1 MSDLLFNEVPVT
13 GSTYK
18 LGDWKLYAVHDC
30 NQIKGFFGEYLW
42 LSNFEPAD
50 CCYQGIIYPTA
61 ENAYHAAKLQPAA
74 RVHMQNCSAIDSKRT
89 WKQFA
94 KLQETAKEWD
104 ARKLWVMSEI
114 LFSKFLRH
122 PELRQKLLS
131 TSTAYLEESNH
142 WHDQFYGVCICDKCK
157 HSGENNLGKI
167 LMRLRNYWQENTFKV
182 FAIKSSNNEA
192 WKEDYSS
199 SNFIVGA
206 KDKEAA
212 ISHLQPELDRLN
224 QTIEDIQEL
233 EDVTTHREGEL
244 YSIC

>member
-1 MSDLLFNEVPVT
+1 
-13 GSTYK
+13 
-18 LGDWKLYAVHDC
+18 
-30 NQIKGFFGEYLW
+30 
-42 LSNFEPAD
+42 
-50 CCYQGIIYPTA
+50 
-61 ENAYHAAKLQPAA
+61 
-74 RVHMQNCSAIDSKRT
+74 
-89 WKQFA
+89 
-94 KLQETAKEWD
+94 
-104 ARKLWVMSEI
+104 
-114 LFSKFLRH
+114 
-122 PELRQKLLS
+122 
-131 TSTAYLEESNH
+131 
-142 WHDQFYGVCICDKCK
+142 
-157 HSGENNLGKI
+157 
-167 LMRLRNYWQENTFKV
+167 MRLRNYWQENTFKV